1 MVFIYEFVSHFREL
15 RLIANHDPKMPA
27 SLSRTRSFV
36 FEHGQELM
44 FAQFEEGIAFTFV
57 QLLQS
62 EDISVKCDRFVDI
75 ANIDRNMIAAVH
87 LDTHL

>member
-44 FAQFEEGIAFTFV
+44 FAQ
-57 QLLQS
+57 LLQS